1 VVRGDQPSVPP
12 QDRVRGDDGCDA
24 VEHAAAERLALDCEA
39 AALIVGQARPLLA
52 ELLLQY
58 AVLFG
63 QVVYDLR
70 LLPVDEAGE
79 CCE

>member
-1 VVRGDQPSVPP
+1 VPP
-12 QDRVRGDDGCDA
+12 EDRVGRDDACDLIEQA
-24 VEHAAAERLALDCEA
+24 PAEWLALDCEA